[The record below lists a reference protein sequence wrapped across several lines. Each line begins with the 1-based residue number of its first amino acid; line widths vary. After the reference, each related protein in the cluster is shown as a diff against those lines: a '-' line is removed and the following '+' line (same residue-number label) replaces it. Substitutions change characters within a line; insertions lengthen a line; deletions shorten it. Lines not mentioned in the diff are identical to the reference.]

1 MIKLKS
7 QLTDIPGK
15 VLLSKPCSNTSRRES
30 KTRAMRAGSDVSP
43 PAMICTGSQGSCTTV
58 QLKGFCLKFCNPFIS
73 PTPKPLILLTV
84 PL

>member
-15 VLLSKPCSNTSRRES
+15 VLLSKPCSNTSRRKS
-30 KTRAMRAGSDVSP
+30 KTRAMRAETDVSP
-43 PAMICTGSQGSCTTV
+43 RAMLCTGSQGSCTTV
-58 QLKGFCLKFCNPFIS
+58 QLKGFCLHFCNPFIS

-84 PL
+84 QL